1 MVDPIVKTVVDMMK
15 RRGGDAQFISSG
27 VPTYDP
33 ATSTAISGEV
43 IYPVRALVFDYVA
56 KSLGMGVQGDSLVR
70 SGDKQ
75 VFIQPSNF
83 PRPIAKVDSFM
94 YQGSRFSVIVAKE
107 INPSGDNVLLHE
119 LHVRL

>member
-1 MVDPIVKTVVDMMK
+1 MVDPIVKTVTDMMK
-15 RRGGDAQFISSG
+15 RRGGDAQFVSSG
-27 VPTYDP
+27 VPIYDP
-33 ATSTAISGEV
+33 VTSAAVSTEV
-43 IYPVRALVFDYVA
+43 IYPVRALVFDYVQ

-75 VFIQPSNF
+75 VFIKPSGF